1 MNNLKLN
8 FPFNFGRHSESSIQK
23 LALSVN
29 LVLRYCFQMSAFQLL
44 SVSAFPQTQTIQP
57 RNLLRI
63 RIAFVIITV
72 TVAATIVISDL
83 RRRAAARRLREAILA
98 ELQPVALK
106 NCTLK
111 RFGSANDGGYLMC
124 ENLIEPLDAAYSYGV
139 GSNDDWGC
147 EVSRRYHVPVHE
159 YDCFDPA
166 RPACNGGNLIFH
178 NQCIGDRTAERAS
191 RFFDT
196 LENQM
201 RENGDAP
208 ESGRRVIIKIDIE
221 GAEWDALLAT
231 SDELLSSLP
240 QITMEMH
247 GYNDPKI
254 LEVLRKL
261 KRNFYLVN
269 LHFNNWSCTSAAAPL
284 PAWAYQTHWVN
295 KRIGVLD
302 PTAPV
307 PAPMSPLNAPDSP
320 TWPDCQLTH

>member
-8 FPFNFGRHSESSIQK
+8 FPLNFGRHSESSIQK

-83 RRRAAARRLREAILA
+83 RRRAAGRELPEAILA

-124 ENLIEPLDAAYSYGV
+124 ENLIEPLAAAYSYGV
-139 GSNDDWGC
+139 GRNDDWGC
-147 EVSRRYHVPVHE
+147 EVSRRYHAPVQQ

-166 RPACNGGNLIFH
+166 RPTCNNGTFVFH
-178 NQCIGDRTAERAS
+178 NECVGDRTGYRGF
-191 RFFDT
+191 RFVDHLDT
-196 LENQM
+196 
-201 RENGDAP
+201 
-208 ESGRRVIIKIDIE
+208 
-221 GAEWDALLAT
+221 
-231 SDELLSSLP
+231 
-240 QITMEMH
+240 
-247 GYNDPKI
+247 
-254 LEVLRKL
+254 
-261 KRNFYLVN
+261 
-269 LHFNNWSCTSAAAPL
+269 
-284 PAWAYQTHWVN
+284 
-295 KRIGVLD
+295 
-302 PTAPV
+302 
-307 PAPMSPLNAPDSP
+307 
-320 TWPDCQLTH
+320 